1 MRTYKERK
9 GMEVRP
15 WATKSSSA
23 NSQYYLYVD
32 VVLRNAPASLS
43 IRRSGCSGRAMGMEA
58 R

>member
-1 MRTYKERK
+1 
-9 GMEVRP
+9 MEVRP